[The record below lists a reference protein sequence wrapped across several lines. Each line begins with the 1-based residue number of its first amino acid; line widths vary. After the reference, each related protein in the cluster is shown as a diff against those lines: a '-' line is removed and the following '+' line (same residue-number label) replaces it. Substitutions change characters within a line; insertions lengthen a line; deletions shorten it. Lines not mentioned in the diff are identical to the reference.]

1 MYNYKDIVK
10 VYQRGR
16 VLTGIVTGRVGD
28 LYSVLLSTGF
38 QKLFSADLL
47 TPGAAF

>member
-1 MYNYKDIVK
+1 MYKRGDLVR

-16 VLTGIVTGRVGD
+16 VLTGAVMGRVGTM
-28 LYSVLLSTGF
+28 YSVLLSTGF

-47 TPGAAF
+47 TPGAVF